1 MFCDAGK
8 ALASRRSLATRFAA
22 LRASQGPLL
31 VSHVTQALAQRLEVI
46 KPGVINFGMM
56 TTQDDLVLVVAEDTA
71 LEFAWYR
78 HGFPVDRTAELWA
91 ICGFVRGEPDRRLV
105 ASC

>member
-1 MFCDAGK
+1 MFCNAGK
-8 ALASRRSLATRFAA
+8 ALASQRSLTTRFAA
-22 LRASQGPLL
+22 LRASQGALL

-71 LEFAWYR
+71 LEFARDR
-78 HGFPVDRTAELWA
+78 HGFLEDRTAEISA
-91 ICGFVRGEPDRRLV
+91 ICGFVRGE
-105 ASC
+105 A

>member
-8 ALASRRSLATRFAA
+8 ALASRRSLATCFAA
-22 LRASQGPLL
+22 LRAGQGALL
-31 VSHVTQALAQRLEVI
+31 VSHVAQALAQRLEVI

-71 LEFAWYR
+71 LEFARYR
-78 HGFPVDRTAELWA
+78 HEFPVDQTAEFWA
-91 ICGFVRGEPDRRLV
+91 ICGFVLGE
-105 ASC
+105 S